1 MKFRKKMG
9 TLILSI
15 NFALRFDLPLA
26 KVYEPHNR
34 ILLNIE
40 N

>member
-1 MKFRKKMG
+1 MG
-9 TLILSI
+9 TLFLVF

-26 KVYEPHNR
+26 NVCEPHNR